1 MCGRFV
7 QFRIV
12 DFGLPALAD
21 LTSGLAEI
29 KPSFNLAPSQRAL
42 VILVRGEGQQV
53 TRIAW
58 SLLFFW
64 AKAEGLQ
71 GSTIDARIEKPTTK
85 PAFRA
90 VPMAGCYEWS
100 VSLEDGN
107 KDP

>member
-1 MCGRFV
+1 M
-7 QFRIV
+7 
-12 DFGLPALAD
+12 AD

-90 VPMAGCYEWS
+90 VLKKRRCVIPMAGCYEWS
-100 VSLEDGN
+100 VSLGDGN